1 MSQIDDFLNGT
12 LAPQP
17 PAGQRSQIDAF
28 LNPPPK
34 KRTLA
39 AVANDTVIEVANAA
53 AGGVAAAAN
62 FVRPGNAVSGWID
75 KNIVQA
81 GEASQ
86 SDVVKAEKQR
96 FRQGVANAD
105 GVMDELGAVGSY
117 VVNNPVLS
125 AAQAVGSF
133 VGPGAAVK
141 GGRTLASIAGL
152 NAARGGLAG
161 GAAAGAAMAG
171 GDAAGTAY
179 ELATKG
185 GATDEQAV
193 AAGRQASVV
202 PAVIGG
208 VGGVVGAE
216 RLVAGAKGFA
226 GNALSRAVKTGIV
239 EGAQEGIEEGV
250 TQYEGQR
257 AAMPYDATIDPT
269 KGVAA
274 AAGMGAALGAA
285 TGGGVS
291 LLTGGQQQQAPA
303 AATVNADDPSVGA
316 AAAPAQPAAP
326 AIDPNA
332 GPLSKAASLA
342 GDLGL
347 APTPAEP
354 TVEEQRATLEA
365 AISRLPEDQQ
375 REARLNLADLDNQSL
390 PAGVR
395 AMRDARLQELVGGAP
410 AAPVELTPQDMERG
424 RVLPNFDA
432 RSDDA
437 PPERLSLAPEQDQAP
452 VDGLDFPPPTA
463 PDGQVN
469 PDAARVAEL
478 ALAADLAPGEPMQL
492 NRAHALRR
500 AAAAE
505 GITMSVIPHPSGRGY
520 DVAPTARLDPA
531 ARAAMPQDEAAAM
544 LPFDQSPSGRM
555 LASQDGSVRAETRPE
570 AVALSNEATA
580 QRQQVESD
588 RQRRSGLGMSNITPV
603 TPLQVVNP
611 NNTLLAFDN
620 TPTGRMVAG
629 ADGVRQERRAEVV
642 NRANQSAPA
651 PAPTPQIVASGTGA
665 PFASRQVAQQAL
677 QQQQL
682 AGTHEV
688 VPAGGD
694 ETLGFVLQEIG
705 RDQGA
710 SLSGQ
715 LQGATDSVAQRAP
728 NWRTNAM
735 QANRIARELGIQTK
749 GKRLAQVVAE
759 IDARDGQSPSAQQQR
774 DDFMAAEAKRTAPG
788 SRARSAAGDANPFK
802 AFIAKHG
809 IALDQRREFAPGV
822 TEQRQAMVPGYGPIF
837 RKTGKP
843 LDKLAQAAVDEGFLT
858 SPDEVALYDLIGRA
872 LRGER
877 VVAQYTADAAE
888 TEMQKRIAR
897 QREMEEDA
905 ATAVAALSD
914 PSLFD
919 LNDDDI
925 VLTADSN
932 TSTEEAMRSLG
943 FTEQEIQ
950 DVIAQESAGT
960 PEGSARS
967 GGADETDARPA
978 QGSARQGNEEAQPER
993 IARQDLLGDAPSS
1006 SLQAAA
1012 NERARRQQQDGAQ
1025 RNAAPAPEEFTLG
1038 MVDANTGREV
1048 APGQGSIFGA
1058 ATPTVNSTDFAP
1070 DFVATSAYVESA
1082 RGTSGVRQ
1090 SGGQQQER
1098 TPRAGPRQ
1106 ETTLNQGPAVD
1117 GNAPAAIKSGVTP
1130 DASGPG
1136 AKRPAAPRS
1145 TTRIDD
1151 FGETLQGAR
1160 KMLYAEAYADGMTKA
1175 KELDIKAHPLSKTWP
1190 EPDYRKLLEG
1200 GAPLE
1205 AVSLVRALR
1214 EAVPTKPQSSWKL
1227 KGWSAQVETLRGFAE
1242 DVLSGQQEPS
1252 AVRIKLN
1259 RDSMPRGIADKVA
1272 LYEAMGHEQSLKGID
1287 VSVGRYSMYDR
1298 VEYNPPR
1305 TIWSVSREAKGS
1317 AFGNWPRELAK
1328 GDTREA
1334 AIAAFK
1340 KRAEEL
1346 LAEERA
1352 PAKGATFEI
1361 YGKRA
1366 GGARE
1371 FFIGKKIG
1379 RNVAE
1384 LKAGFADI
1392 KAARQYLADNQS
1404 ELENLLDKYKTI
1416 PPVRSGTN
1424 APRIGEDYR
1433 KGADVTPEQFQDAFG
1448 FRGVQ
1453 FGNYVEGGRRQQDL
1467 NQAYDALMDL
1477 AAVLN
1482 LPPRALSL
1490 GGRLGL
1496 AFGARGTGGTDAA
1509 AAHYERG
1516 NIVINLTK
1524 REGAGSLAHEWWHGL
1539 DNYFSRERG
1548 DGGGFMTEREQGGEG
1563 VREEMR
1569 AAFREVNG
1577 AINRTRM
1584 QERSRKLDDR
1594 RTKDYWTTKPEMSA
1608 RAFESYVIAK
1618 LQDQNAG
1625 NDYLANVVGASAF
1638 ALEGGYPYPTAG
1650 ELPVIRGAFDGFF
1663 ETVETR
1669 QGEGG
1674 AVVLYNTSD
1683 SAPPGRGLSV
1693 EQTQQAV
1700 QQALAG
1706 LANPP
1711 PIDVVGRSEEAW
1723 VGAPEGVMG
1732 AAVPEEGRIVLVAS
1746 AHGSADAVVETLFH
1760 EMFHLGVRKVLP
1772 TPDYVQSMLDLA
1784 KRDSRVQKYATEWK
1798 AKAPDAPHQLRVMRE
1813 RGYTGSELT
1822 ARYEALAIEEGL
1834 AVVAE
1839 ELRAQKQAGTRLG
1852 LRVRTLANWL
1862 ASVADRMGMAGLAER
1877 IRKMTYNEAERF
1889 VLKAIEHAGRAP
1901 LSQDRPDGTRFRAA
1915 AQTDTPAFQ
1924 NWFGDSKAV
1933 DDAGDPLRVFHGTG
1947 GDFSVFSRDRAGAAT
1962 GAANTGMGFFFTDNS
1977 EVAGNYARMSRD
1989 AQSIMPVYLSLQNPL
2004 RLDAKNM
2011 MEADKLLMSGLKPA
2025 NDGAIIRVG
2034 MRDGG
2039 TQTVYMVREPGQ
2051 IKSATGNQGTFDASN
2066 PDIRFRSRDETPAAA
2081 RMGEALKS
2089 VTVANLKQ
2097 QAGFKA
2103 TDYRGL
2109 GLQLLGRRQLV
2120 DVYGDMLPE
2129 MRRYSDLMARMD
2141 ADKNE
2146 AGSGADQLAQD
2157 WAALDEKPKYG
2168 IGPAKYPGMERA
2180 LAELMHDSTLAQID
2194 PSKDFVEG
2202 DNKTDWTKL
2211 QARYNALSP
2220 AAKDVYAR
2228 ARDTYRQHMRDVRS
2242 AIKERIERTEISS
2255 ERKAAML
2262 KRMDDEFFG
2271 HIKGVYFPLARF
2283 GQYVVVVKDAEG
2295 KVANVSRAET
2305 MAEADASRAQLQRA
2319 FPTSKGY
2326 TVGKVLKAKD
2336 FVAERDSVGRGFME
2350 QLYGVLDKQG
2360 MDTKQRAELE
2370 DALGQLYL
2378 SSLPDLSWAKHGIHR
2393 KGTAGFS
2400 QDARRAFAQ
2409 NVFHGAS
2416 YLAKLRYGDRLQDE
2430 LGEMQR
2436 RVDAGSTDSGF
2447 DSVKA
2452 QQVVDEM
2459 VKRHEAA
2466 MNPKTNGLSTML
2478 TSLGFIFHLGLSPAS
2493 AMVNLTQTALVAYPV
2508 MGAKWGFKKASAALL
2523 KASGEAARGKNDIT
2537 GSLSAEEKAA
2547 FDEAV
2552 RSGVI
2557 DVTMAHDLAGIAQ
2570 GEDQNVSYKL
2580 RPVMRAA
2587 SFLFHHAEKFN
2598 RQITFVAAYRLAR
2611 EAGAGD
2617 KAAYEQAVQATY
2629 DGHFDYSSNNRP
2641 RAMQGNVARVVLLFK
2656 QYGQNMVYTLVRNA
2670 QQSLKGASPQDR
2682 AQARKALGGLLVM
2695 HGLAAGA
2702 LGLPMVTTLLA
2713 AASMLG
2719 GDDDEPWDAQ
2729 VALQNMLADTFG
2741 QKPAEVMAHGL
2752 SRLTPWDISGRV
2764 GLDKLIFPDVQ
2775 EGLEGQR
2782 LAEAAGTAA
2791 MGPVFA
2797 IFANGL
2803 KGAQS
2808 MTQGRYQRGLEE
2820 MAPSVLRGPLKS
2832 MRYYTEGVR
2841 DKSGIVVQD
2850 EVGVAELLGQASGFS
2865 PSSVRNSFEGK
2876 SAIVQQDRALM
2887 ARRSALVEQFAMAA
2901 MAGDEEGKASARED
2915 IARFNE
2921 KNPNR
2926 RIQPMQLAQS
2936 VNMRQKRIREAQE
2949 GVYLPNKRR
2958 DALEAGRFAV
2968 PD

>member
-12 LAPQP
+12 SAPQA
-17 PAGQRSQIDAF
+17 PAGQPSQIDAF

-39 AVANDTVIEVANAA
+39 AIANDTVIEVANAA
-53 AGGVAAAAN
+53 AGGVSSAAN
-62 FVRPGNAVSGWID
+62 FIRPGNAVSGWID

-86 SDVVKAEKQR
+86 SDAVKAEKQR
-96 FRQGVANAD
+96 FQQDVANAD
-105 GVMDELGAVGSY
+105 GVMGELGAVGRY
-117 VVNNPVLS
+117 VVNNPLLS

-179 ELATKG
+179 ELSTKG
-185 GATDEQAV
+185 GATDEQAL
-193 AAGRQASVV
+193 AAGRQASVI

-216 RLVAGAKGFA
+216 RLVAGAKGFT
-226 GNALSRAVKTGIV
+226 GNAVSRAVKTAAV

-257 AAMPYDATIDPT
+257 AAMPYDKTIDPM

-291 LLTGGQQQQAPA
+291 LLTGGHQQQAPA
-303 AATVNADDPSVGA
+303 AAPVNADDPSVGA
-316 AAAPAQPAAP
+316 PAAPAQPAAP

-347 APTPAEP
+347 APQAPAP
-354 TVEEQRATLEA
+354 TAQEQSATLEA
-365 AISRLPEDQQ
+365 AISRLPEEQQ

-395 AMRDARLQELVGGAP
+395 AMRDARLQELVSSAP
-410 AAPVELTPQDMERG
+410 AAPVELGPQDMERG
-424 RVLPNFDA
+424 RVVQNFDA
-432 RSDDA
+432 RSGEA
-437 PPERLSLAPEQDQAP
+437 PATRLSLDAEQSQQPA
-452 VDGLDFPPPTA
+452 DGIDFTA
-463 PDGQVN
+463 PAAPSTAVN
-469 PDAARVAEL
+469 PDAARIAEL
-478 ALAADLAPGEPMQL
+478 ALAADLQPGEPMAL

-505 GITMSVIPHPSGRGY
+505 GITMSVIPHASGRGY

-531 ARAAMPQDEAAAM
+531 ARAATPQDEAAAQ
-544 LPFDQSPSGRM
+544 LPYDQSPSGRM
-555 LASQDGSVRAETRPE
+555 LAGQDGGVRAETRPE
-570 AVALSNEATA
+570 AVARSNATTAQQQQVEA
-580 QRQQVESD
+580 QRQ
-588 RQRRSGLGMSNITPV
+588 RRTELGMSNITPV
-603 TPLQVVNP
+603 VPLAEAGNP
-611 NNTLLAFDN
+611 ASPRVTFDN
-620 TPTGRMVAG
+620 APTGRMVAG
-629 ADGVRQERRAEVV
+629 ADGVRQEGRAEVV
-642 NRANQSAPA
+642 NRANQPA
-651 PAPTPQIVASGTGA
+651 PSPQTVASANGA
-665 PFASRQVAQQAL
+665 PFASRQVAQQEL
-677 QQQQL
+677 QRQQL
-682 AGTHEV
+682 ASTHEV
-688 VPAGGD
+688 APAGGD
-694 ETLGFVLQEIG
+694 ESLGFVLQEKG
-705 RDQGA
+705 LNQVA
-710 SLSGQ
+710 APTQQALN
-715 LQGATDSVAQRAP
+715 AMNSVAYSAP

-735 QANRIARELGIQTK
+735 QANQVARGLGIETK

-759 IDARDGQSPSAQQQR
+759 IDAQDAQQMATAQQQR
-774 DDFMAAEAKRTAPG
+774 EDFRAAEAKRTAPG
-788 SRARSAAGDANPFK
+788 NRARAAAGDANPFK

-809 IALDQRREFAPGV
+809 IALDLRREFAHGT

-858 SPDEVALYDLIGRA
+858 SPDEAALYDLVGRA

-877 VVAQYTADAAE
+877 IVAQYTADAAE
-888 TEMQKRIAR
+888 TEMQSRIAR

-905 ATAVAALSD
+905 ASAVADLSD
-914 PSLFD
+914 PALFD

-932 TSTEEAMRSLG
+932 TSTEDFLRALG
-943 FTEQEIQ
+943 ATDEEIRDAIANEQ
-950 DVIAQESAGT
+950 AGAT
-960 PEGSARS
+960 AGDQGRTRPQ
-967 GGADETDARPA
+967 ETDAGAA
-978 QGSARQGNEEAQPER
+978 QSRAGQGTQEAQPGR
-993 IARQDLLGDAPSS
+993 VTTGDLLGDSPNQSQ
-1006 SLQAAA
+1006 QAAA
-1012 NERARRQQQDGAQ
+1012 DARARRKQQETAQ
-1025 RNAAPAPEEFTLG
+1025 RNGSPAPEEFALS
-1038 MVDANTGREV
+1038 MMDANTGREV
-1048 APGQGSIFGA
+1048 APGQASIFGA
-1058 ATPTVNSTDFAP
+1058 QQQ
-1070 DFVATSAYVESA
+1070 VATTTPSTTQNAPELVAAGAVKSSAG
-1082 RGTSGVRQ
+1082 GTSSPLRGDGRQ
-1090 SGGQQQER
+1090 QNPA
-1098 TPRAGPRQ
+1098 PRSGPRQ
-1106 ETTLNQGPAVD
+1106 ESNSNQAAEAVD
-1117 GNAPAAIKSGVTP
+1117 TAPEAINSVADSP
-1130 DASGPG
+1130 SSGP
-1136 AKRPAAPRS
+1136 RPARAAAPRS
-1145 TTRIDD
+1145 TTRIED
-1151 FGETLQGAR
+1151 FGETLHGAR
-1160 KMLYAEAYADGMTKA
+1160 KMLYAEAYADGMAKA
-1175 KELDIKAHPLSKTWP
+1175 KELDTKAHPLSKTWP
-1190 EPDYRKLLEG
+1190 EPDYQKLLEG

-1259 RDSMPRGIADKVA
+1259 RDGMPRGVADKVA
-1272 LYEAMGHEQSLKGID
+1272 LYEAMGHERSLKGIN

-1305 TIWSVSREAKGS
+1305 TIWSVSREAKG

-1328 GDTREA
+1328 GDTREE

-1340 KRAEEL
+1340 KRAAEL

-1352 PAKGATFEI
+1352 PTKGATFEI

-1384 LKAGFADI
+1384 LKTGFADI
-1392 KAARQYLADNQS
+1392 KAARQYLADNQT
-1404 ELENLLDKYKTI
+1404 ELEGLLDKYKAV
-1416 PPVRSGTN
+1416 PPVRNDQN
-1424 APRIGEDYR
+1424 APRIGDDYR
-1433 KGADVTPEQFQDAFG
+1433 KGADVTPAQFQDAFG

-1467 NQAYDALMDL
+1467 NRAYDALMDL
-1477 AAVLN
+1477 AGVLN
-1482 LPPRALSL
+1482 LPPKALSL

-1516 NIVINLTK
+1516 NVVINLTK
-1524 REGAGSLAHEWWHGL
+1524 REGAGSLAHEWWHSL

-1548 DGGGFMTEREQGGEG
+1548 AGDTYMTLDSQSGSG
-1563 VREEMR
+1563 VRDEMR
-1569 AAFREVNG
+1569 AAFREVNA

-1594 RTKDYWTTKPEMSA
+1594 KTKDYWTTKPEMSA

-1625 NDYLANVVGASAF
+1625 NDYLANVLPAGAF

-1650 ELPVIRGAFDGFF
+1650 ELPVIRGAFEAFF
-1663 ETVETR
+1663 QTVETR

-1711 PIDVVGRSEEAW
+1711 PVHVVGRSEEAW

-1732 AAVPEEGRIVLVAS
+1732 AAVPEDGRIVLVAS

-1852 LRVRTLANWL
+1852 LRVRTLASWL
-1862 ASVADRMGMAGLAER
+1862 ASVADRMGMVGLAER

-1889 VLKAIEHAGRAP
+1889 VLKAIDHAGAVAP
-1901 LSQDRPDGTRFRAA
+1901 VDAGADITRFRT
-1915 AQTDTPAFQ
+1915 QDEK
-1924 NWFGDSKAV
+1924 SL
-1933 DDAGDPLRVFHGTG
+1933 AG
-1947 GDFSVFSRDRAGAAT
+1947 
-1962 GAANTGMGFFFTDNS
+1962 
-1977 EVAGNYARMSRD
+1977 
-1989 AQSIMPVYLSLQNPL
+1989 
-2004 RLDAKNM
+2004 
-2011 MEADKLLMSGLKPA
+2011 
-2025 NDGAIIRVG
+2025 RVG
-2034 MRDGG
+2034 
-2039 TQTVYMVREPGQ
+2039 
-2051 IKSATGNQGTFDASN
+2051 
-2066 PDIRFRSRDETPAAA
+2066 
-2081 RMGEALKS
+2081 EAIKS
-2089 VTVANLKQ
+2089 VTVTDLKA

-2103 TDYRGL
+2103 TDYRGI
-2109 GLQLLGRRQLV
+2109 GLQFLGRRQLV
-2120 DVYGDMLPE
+2120 DVYGGMLPE

-2157 WAALDEKPKYG
+2157 WAKLPD
-2168 IGPAKYPGMERA
+2168 ERA
-2180 LAELMHDSTLAQID
+2180 LAELMHDATLAQID
-2194 PSKDFVEG
+2194 PSKEFVEG
-2202 DNKTDWTKL
+2202 DNKTDWTRL
-2211 QARYNALSP
+2211 QARYNALTP
-2220 AAKDVYAR
+2220 GAKDVFAR

-2255 ERKAAML
+2255 ERKASML

-2283 GQYVVVVKDAEG
+2283 GQYLVVVKDAEG

-2305 MAEADASRAQLQRA
+2305 MAEADATRRQLVTA
-2319 FPTSKGY
+2319 FPAGKGF

-2436 RVDAGSTDSGF
+2436 RVDAGASDPNF

-2459 VKRHEAA
+2459 VKRHDAA
-2466 MNPKTNGLSTML
+2466 MNPKTNAVSTAL
-2478 TSLGFIFHLGLSPAS
+2478 TSLGFMFHLGLSPAS

-2508 MGAKWGFKKASAALL
+2508 MAAKWGFGKASTALL

-2537 GSLSAEEKAA
+2537 GSLSPEEKAA

-2570 GEDQNVSYKL
+2570 GEDQNVSWKL
-2580 RPVMRAA
+2580 RPAMRAA
-2587 SFLFHHAEKFN
+2587 SWLFHHAEKFN

-2641 RAMQGNVARVVLLFK
+2641 RVMQGNVARVVLLFK

-2670 QQSLKGASPQDR
+2670 QQSLKGASPEER

-2719 GDDDEPWDAQ
+2719 GDADEPWDAQ

-2741 QKPAEVMAHGL
+2741 QKPAEVLAHGL

-2782 LAEAAGTAA
+2782 LAESAMTAA
-2791 MGPVFA
+2791 LGPVA
-2797 IFANGL
+2797 GIGINVL
-2803 KGAQS
+2803 KGMQE
-2808 MTQGRYQRGLEE
+2808 MGEGRYLRGLET
-2820 MAPSVLRGPLKS
+2820 MAPSVARGPLKAL
-2832 MRYYTEGVR
+2832 RYGDEGVR
-2841 DKSGIVVQD
+2841 DKTGIVVQD
-2850 EVGVAELLGQASGFS
+2850 EVGAAELLGQAAGFS

-2876 SAIVQQDRALM
+2876 GAIVQHDRALQ

-2901 MAGDEEGKASARED
+2901 MAGDEEGKAAARED
-2915 IARFNE
+2915 IAKFNE

-2926 RIQPMQLAQS
+2926 RIQAMQLAQS
-2936 VNMRQKRIREAQE
+2936 VHQREKRIREAKE
-2949 GVYLPNKRR
+2949 GVYLPSKRR
-2958 DALEAGRFAV
+2958 DAMEAGRFAV

>member
-12 LAPQP
+12 SAPQA
-17 PAGQRSQIDAF
+17 PAGQPSQIDAF

-34 KRTLA
+34 RRTLA
-39 AVANDTVIEVANAA
+39 AIANDTVTELVNAG
-53 AGGVAAAAN
+53 AGGISAAAN
-62 FVRPGNAVSGWID
+62 FIKPGNAFSGFID
-75 KNIVQA
+75 KNLIEA
-81 GEASQ
+81 GEANQ
-86 SDVVKAEKQR
+86 SDAVKAEKQR
-96 FRQGVANAD
+96 FQQDVANAD
-105 GVMDELGAVGSY
+105 GVMGELGAVGRY
-117 VVNNPVLS
+117 VVNNPLLS

-133 VGPGAAVK
+133 AGPSVVVK

-193 AAGRQASVV
+193 AAGRQASVI

-216 RLVAGAKGFA
+216 RLVAGAKGFT
-226 GNALSRAVKTGIV
+226 GNAVSRAVKTAAV

-257 AAMPYDATIDPT
+257 AAMPYDKTIDPM

-291 LLTGGQQQQAPA
+291 LLTGGHQQQAPA
-303 AATVNADDPSVGA
+303 PAPVNADDPSVGA
-316 AAAPAQPAAP
+316 SAAPAQPAAP

-332 GPLSKAASLA
+332 GPLSKAASMA

-347 APTPAEP
+347 APQPAAP
-354 TVEEQRATLEA
+354 TAQEQRATLEA
-365 AISRLPEDQQ
+365 AISRLPEAQQ

-395 AMRDARLQELVGGAP
+395 AMRDARLQELVSGAP
-410 AAPVELTPQDMERG
+410 AAPVELGPQDMESG
-424 RVLPNFDA
+424 RVVQNFDA
-432 RSDDA
+432 RNGLPPVSAYA
-437 PPERLSLAPEQDQAP
+437 PMIKEAISPEYRSEYERLLKTAQDQALP
-452 VDGLDFPPPTA
+452 PAERDAAAEVLHATFSPDQLQRARTSRPAPDTRLELQDANPARYDNAIDFTA
-463 PDGQVN
+463 PAAPAATVN
-469 PDAARVAEL
+469 PDQARIAEL
-478 ALAADLAPGEPMQL
+478 ALAADLQPGEPMAL

-500 AAAAE
+500 AAAEA
-505 GITMSVIPHPSGRGY
+505 GIPVSVVPHPSGRGY

-531 ARAAMPQDEAAAM
+531 AQNATPQQEAAAL

-555 LASQDGSVRAETRPE
+555 LAGQDGGVRAETRPE
-570 AVALSNEATA
+570 AVARGNAATA
-580 QRQQVESD
+580 QRQQLEAE
-588 RQRRSGLGMSNITPV
+588 RQRRTELGMSNITPV
-603 TPLQVVNP
+603 VPLADVGNP
-611 NNTLLAFDN
+611 ASPRVTFDN
-620 TPTGRMVAG
+620 APTGRMVAG
-629 ADGVRQERRAEVV
+629 SEGVRQEGRAEVV
-642 NRANQSAPA
+642 NRANQ
-651 PAPTPQIVASGTGA
+651 PAPTPQTVATDSGA
-665 PFASRQVAQQAL
+665 PFASRQAAQQEL
-677 QQQQL
+677 QRQQL
-682 AGTHEV
+682 ASTHEV
-688 VPAGGD
+688 APAGGD
-694 ETLGFVLQEIG
+694 ESLGFVLQEKG
-705 RDQGA
+705 LNQVA
-710 SLSGQ
+710 APTQ
-715 LQGATDSVAQRAP
+715 QAQNAMNSVAERAP

-735 QANRIARELGIQTK
+735 QANQVARGLGIETK

-759 IDARDGQSPSAQQQR
+759 IDAQDAQQVATAQQQR
-774 DDFMAAEAKRTAPG
+774 EDFRAAEAKRTAPG
-788 SRARSAAGDANPFK
+788 NRARAAAGDANPFK

-809 IALDQRREFAPGV
+809 IALDQRREFAPGT

-858 SPDEVALYDLIGRA
+858 SPDEAALHDLVGRA

-877 VVAQYTADAAE
+877 IVAQYTADAAE
-888 TEMQKRIAR
+888 TEMQSRIAR

-905 ATAVAALSD
+905 ASAVADLSD
-914 PSLFD
+914 PALFD

-932 TSTEEAMRSLG
+932 TSTEDFLRALG
-943 FTEQEIQ
+943 ATDEEIQ
-950 DVIAQESAGT
+950 DAIANEQAGT
-960 PEGSARS
+960 TAGDQGRS
-967 GGADETDARPA
+967 RPQETDAGAA
-978 QGSARQGNEEAQPER
+978 QSRAGQGTQEAQPGR
-993 IARQDLLGDAPSS
+993 VTTGDLLGDSPNQSQ
-1006 SLQAAA
+1006 QAAA
-1012 NERARRQQQDGAQ
+1012 DARARRQQQETAQ
-1025 RNAAPAPEEFTLG
+1025 RNGAPAPEEFALS
-1038 MVDANTGREV
+1038 MMDANTGREV

-1058 ATPTVNSTDFAP
+1058 QQQ
-1070 DFVATSAYVESA
+1070 VATTTPSTTQNAPELVAASADKSSA
-1082 RGTSGVRQ
+1082 DRTSGTAQ
-1090 SGGQQQER
+1090 AGGQQQVSP
-1098 TPRAGPRQ
+1098 PRPGPRQ
-1106 ETTLNQGPAVD
+1106 ESNSNQAAEAVD
-1117 GNAPAAIKSGVTP
+1117 TASAAINSVA
-1130 DASGPG
+1130 DSASSGPRD
-1136 AKRPAAPRS
+1136 ARAAAPRS
-1145 TTRIDD
+1145 TTKIED
-1151 FGETLQGAR
+1151 FGETLHGAR
-1160 KMLYAEAYADGMTKA
+1160 KMLYAEAYADGMAKA
-1175 KELDIKAHPLSKTWP
+1175 KELDTKAHPLSKTWP
-1190 EPDYRKLLEG
+1190 EPDYQKLLEG

-1227 KGWSAQVETLRGFAE
+1227 KGWAAQVETLRGFSE

-1259 RDSMPRGIADKVA
+1259 RDGMPRGIADKVA
-1272 LYEAMGHEQSLKGID
+1272 LYEAMGHERSLKGID

-1305 TIWSVSREAKGS
+1305 TIWSVSREAKG

-1328 GDTREA
+1328 GDTREE

-1340 KRAEEL
+1340 KRAAEL

-1352 PAKGATFEI
+1352 PTKGATFEI

-1371 FFIGKKIG
+1371 FFIGKKVG

-1384 LKAGFADI
+1384 LKTGFADI
-1392 KAARQYLADNQS
+1392 KAARQYLADNQT
-1404 ELENLLDKYKTI
+1404 ELEGLLDKYKAV
-1416 PPVRSGTN
+1416 PPVRNDQN
-1424 APRIGEDYR
+1424 APRIGDDYR
-1433 KGADVTPEQFQDAFG
+1433 KGADVTPAQFQEAFG

-1467 NQAYDALMDL
+1467 NRAYDALMDL
-1477 AAVLN
+1477 AGVLN
-1482 LPPRALSL
+1482 LPPKALSL

-1496 AFGARGTGGTDAA
+1496 AFGARGSGGTDAA

-1516 NIVINLTK
+1516 NVVINLTK
-1524 REGAGSLAHEWWHGL
+1524 REGAGSLAHEWWHSL

-1548 DGGGFMTEREQGGEG
+1548 AGDTYMTLDSQSGTG
-1563 VREEMR
+1563 VRDEMR
-1569 AAFREVNG
+1569 AAFREVNA

-1594 RTKDYWTTKPEMSA
+1594 KTKDYWTTKPEMSA

-1625 NDYLANVVGASAF
+1625 NDYLANVLPAGAF

-1650 ELPVIRGAFDGFF
+1650 ELPVIRGAFDAFF
-1663 ETVETR
+1663 QTVETR

-1674 AVVLYNTSD
+1674 VVVFYNTSD

-1711 PIDVVGRSEEAW
+1711 PVHVVGRSEEAW

-1732 AAVPEEGRIVLVAS
+1732 AAVPEDGRIVLVAS

-1852 LRVRTLANWL
+1852 LRVRTLASWL
-1862 ASVADRMGMAGLAER
+1862 ASVADRMGMVGLAER

-1889 VLKAIEHAGRAP
+1889 VLKAIDHAGAVAP
-1901 LSQDRPDGTRFRAA
+1901 VDAGADITRFRT
-1915 AQTDTPAFQ
+1915 QDEK
-1924 NWFGDSKAV
+1924 SL
-1933 DDAGDPLRVFHGTG
+1933 AG
-1947 GDFSVFSRDRAGAAT
+1947 
-1962 GAANTGMGFFFTDNS
+1962 
-1977 EVAGNYARMSRD
+1977 
-1989 AQSIMPVYLSLQNPL
+1989 
-2004 RLDAKNM
+2004 
-2011 MEADKLLMSGLKPA
+2011 
-2025 NDGAIIRVG
+2025 RVG
-2034 MRDGG
+2034 
-2039 TQTVYMVREPGQ
+2039 
-2051 IKSATGNQGTFDASN
+2051 
-2066 PDIRFRSRDETPAAA
+2066 
-2081 RMGEALKS
+2081 EAIKS
-2089 VTVANLKQ
+2089 VTVTDLKA

-2103 TDYRGL
+2103 TDYRGI
-2109 GLQLLGRRQLV
+2109 GLQFLGRRQLV
-2120 DVYGDMLPE
+2120 DVYGGMLPE

-2157 WAALDEKPKYG
+2157 WAKLPD
-2168 IGPAKYPGMERA
+2168 ERA
-2180 LAELMHDSTLAQID
+2180 LAELMHDATLAQID
-2194 PSKDFVEG
+2194 PSKEFVEG
-2202 DNKTDWTKL
+2202 DNKTDWTRL
-2211 QARYNALSP
+2211 QARYNALTP
-2220 AAKDVYAR
+2220 GAKDVFAR

-2255 ERKAAML
+2255 ERKASML

-2283 GQYVVVVKDAEG
+2283 GQYLVVVKDAEG

-2305 MAEADASRAQLQRA
+2305 MAEADATRRQLVTA
-2319 FPTSKGY
+2319 FPAGKGF

-2393 KGTAGFS
+2393 KGTPGFS

-2430 LGEMQR
+2430 LSAMQR
-2436 RVDAGSTDSGF
+2436 RVDEQAGQEGF
-2447 DSVKA
+2447 DQPKA
-2452 QQVVDEM
+2452 QDVVSEM
-2459 VKRHEAA
+2459 MKRHEAA
-2466 MNPKTNGLSTML
+2466 MNPKTNAVSTAL
-2478 TSLGFIFHLGLSPAS
+2478 TSLGFMFHLGLSPAS

-2587 SFLFHHAEKFN
+2587 SWMFHHAEKFN
-2598 RQITFVAAYRLAR
+2598 RQVTFVAAYRLAR
-2611 EAGAGD
+2611 EAGAND

-2641 RAMQGNVARVVLLFK
+2641 RVMQGNVARVVLLFK
-2656 QYGQNMVYTLVRNA
+2656 QYGQNMVYTLLRNA
-2670 QQSLKGASPQDR
+2670 HQSLKGATPEQRS
-2682 AQARKALGGLLVM
+2682 QARKALGGLLTM

-2741 QKPAEVMAHGL
+2741 QKPAEVLAHGL
-2752 SRLTPWDISGRV
+2752 SRLTPFDISGRV
-2764 GLDKLIFPDVQ
+2764 GLDKLIFPDIQ

-2782 LAEAAGTAA
+2782 LGESAMTAA
-2791 MGPVFA
+2791 LGPVA
-2797 IFANGL
+2797 GIGINVL
-2803 KGAQS
+2803 KGVQE
-2808 MTQGRYQRGLEE
+2808 MGEGRYLRGLET
-2820 MAPSVLRGPLKS
+2820 MAPSVARGPLKAW
-2832 MRYYTEGVR
+2832 RYGDEGVR
-2841 DKSGIVVQD
+2841 DKTGIVVQD
-2850 EVGVAELLGQASGFS
+2850 EVDAASLLGQAAGFS

-2876 SAIVQQDRALM
+2876 SAIVQHDRALQ
-2887 ARRSALVEQFAMAA
+2887 ARRTALVEQFAMAA
-2901 MAGDEEGKASARED
+2901 MARDEEGKAAARED
-2915 IARFNE
+2915 IAKFNE

-2926 RIQPMQLAQS
+2926 RIQAMQLAQS
-2936 VNMRQKRIREAQE
+2936 VHQREKRIREAKE
-2949 GVYLPNKRR
+2949 GVYLPSKRR
-2958 DALEAGRFAV
+2958 DAMEAGRFAV

>member
-1 MSQIDDFLNGT
+1 MAKDTISYEDAFGPS
-12 LAPQP
+12 LAPTAPQTSSLSYEEAFGL
-17 PAGQRSQIDAF
+17 PAAA
-28 LNPPPK
+28 PK
-34 KRTLA
+34 RRTLA
-39 AVANDTVIEVANAA
+39 AIANDTVIEVANAA
-53 AGGVAAAAN
+53 AGGVSSAAN
-62 FVRPGNAVSGWID
+62 FIRPGNSVSGWID

-86 SDVVKAEKQR
+86 SDAVKAEKKR
-96 FRQGVANAD
+96 FQQDVANAD
-105 GVMDELGAVGSY
+105 GVMGELGAVGRY
-117 VVNNPVLS
+117 VVDNPGLA

-133 VGPGAAVK
+133 VGPSVAVK

-179 ELATKG
+179 ELSTKG

-193 AAGRQASVV
+193 AAGRQASVI

-216 RLVAGAKGFA
+216 RLVAGAKGFS
-226 GNALSRAVKTGIV
+226 GNAVSRAVKTAAV

-257 AAMPYDATIDPT
+257 AAMPYDKTIDPM

-291 LLTGGQQQQAPA
+291 LLTGGHQQQAPA
-303 AATVNADDPSVGA
+303 TAPVNADDPSVGA
-316 AAAPAQPAAP
+316 PAAPAQPAAP

-347 APTPAEP
+347 APQPAAP
-354 TVEEQRATLEA
+354 TAQEQRATLEA
-365 AISRLPEDQQ
+365 AISRLPEAQQ

-395 AMRDARLQELVGGAP
+395 AMRDARLQELVSSAP
-410 AAPVELTPQDMERG
+410 AAPVELGPQDMERG
-424 RVLPNFDA
+424 RVVQSFDA
-432 RSDDA
+432 RSGEA
-437 PPERLSLAPEQDQAP
+437 PATRLSLDAEQSQQPA
-452 VDGLDFPPPTA
+452 DGIDFTA
-463 PDGQVN
+463 PAAPSTTVN
-469 PDAARVAEL
+469 PDAARIAEL
-478 ALAADLAPGEPMQL
+478 ALAADLQPGEPMAL

-500 AAAAE
+500 AAAEA
-505 GITMSVIPHPSGRGY
+505 GIPVSVVPHPSGRGY

-531 ARAAMPQDEAAAM
+531 AQNATPQQEAAAL

-555 LASQDGSVRAETRPE
+555 LAGQDGGVRAETRPE
-570 AVALSNEATA
+570 AVARGNAATA
-580 QRQQVESD
+580 ERQQVDAE
-588 RQRRSGLGMSNITPV
+588 RQRRTELGMSNITPV
-603 TPLQVVNP
+603 VPLADVGNP
-611 NNTLLAFDN
+611 ALPRVAFDN
-620 TPTGRMVAG
+620 APSGRTVAG
-629 ADGVRQERRAEVV
+629 ADGVRQEVRAEMA
-642 NRANQSAPA
+642 NRSNQPA
-651 PAPTPQIVASGTGA
+651 PAPQTVATDSGA
-665 PFASRQVAQQAL
+665 PFASRQAAQQEL
-677 QQQQL
+677 QRQQL
-682 AGTHEV
+682 ASTHEV
-688 VPAGGD
+688 APAGGD
-694 ETLGFVLQEIG
+694 ESLGFVLQEKG
-705 RDQGA
+705 LNQVA
-710 SLSGQ
+710 APTQ
-715 LQGATDSVAQRAP
+715 KAQNAMNSVAERAP

-735 QANRIARELGIQTK
+735 QANQVARGLGIETK

-759 IDARDGQSPSAQQQR
+759 IDAQDAQQVATAQQQR
-774 DDFMAAEAKRTAPG
+774 EDFRAAEAKRTAPG
-788 SRARSAAGDANPFK
+788 NRARAAAGDANPFK

-809 IALDQRREFAPGV
+809 IALDQRREFAPGT

-858 SPDEVALYDLIGRA
+858 SPDEAALYDLVGRA

-877 VVAQYTADAAE
+877 IVAQYTADAAE
-888 TEMQKRIAR
+888 TEMQSRIAR

-905 ATAVAALSD
+905 ASAVADLSD
-914 PSLFD
+914 PALFD

-932 TSTEEAMRSLG
+932 TSTEDFLRALG
-943 FTEQEIQ
+943 ATDEEIQ
-950 DVIAQESAGT
+950 DAIANEQAGASAGDQ
-960 PEGSARS
+960 GRS
-967 GGADETDARPA
+967 RPQETDSGAA
-978 QGSARQGNEEAQPER
+978 QSRAGQGTQEAQPGR
-993 IARQDLLGDAPSS
+993 VTTGDLLGDSPNQSQ
-1006 SLQAAA
+1006 QAAA
-1012 NERARRQQQDGAQ
+1012 DARARRQQQETAQ
-1025 RNAAPAPEEFTLG
+1025 RNGAPAPEEFALS
-1038 MVDANTGREV
+1038 MMDANTGREV

-1058 ATPTVNSTDFAP
+1058 QQQVAATTPSTTKNAP
-1070 DFVATSAYVESA
+1070 KLVAASADESSA
-1082 RGTSGVRQ
+1082 SSTSGTAQ
-1090 SGGQQQER
+1090 GGGLQQVSP
-1098 TPRAGPRQ
+1098 PRPGPRQ
-1106 ETTLNQGPAVD
+1106 ESNSNQAAEAVD
-1117 GNAPAAIKSGVTP
+1117 TAPEAINSAADSP
-1130 DASGPG
+1130 SSGP
-1136 AKRPAAPRS
+1136 RPARAAAPRS
-1145 TTRIDD
+1145 TTRIED
-1151 FGETLQGAR
+1151 FGETLHGAR
-1160 KMLYAEAYADGMTKA
+1160 KMLYAEAYADGMAKA
-1175 KELDIKAHPLSKTWP
+1175 KELDTKAHPLSKTWP
-1190 EPDYRKLLEG
+1190 EPDYQKLLEG

-1227 KGWSAQVETLRGFAE
+1227 KGWAAQVETLRGFSE

-1259 RDSMPRGIADKVA
+1259 RDGMPRGVADKVA
-1272 LYEAMGHEQSLKGID
+1272 LYEAMGHERSLKGID

-1305 TIWSVSREAKGS
+1305 TIWSVSREAKG

-1328 GDTREA
+1328 GDTREE

-1340 KRAEEL
+1340 KRAAEL

-1352 PAKGATFEI
+1352 PTKGATFEI

-1384 LKAGFADI
+1384 LKTGFADI
-1392 KAARQYLADNQS
+1392 KAARQYLADNQT
-1404 ELENLLDKYKTI
+1404 ELEGLLDKYKAV
-1416 PPVRSGTN
+1416 PPVRNDQN

-1433 KGADVTPEQFQDAFG
+1433 DGADVTPAQFQEAFG

-1467 NQAYDALMDL
+1467 NRAYDAMMDL
-1477 AAVLN
+1477 AGVLN
-1482 LPPRALSL
+1482 LPPKALSL

-1496 AFGARGTGGTDAA
+1496 AFGARGSGGTDAA

-1516 NIVINLTK
+1516 NVVINLTK
-1524 REGAGSLAHEWWHGL
+1524 REGAGSLAHEWWHSL

-1548 DGGGFMTEREQGGEG
+1548 AGDTYMTLDSQSGSG

-1569 AAFREVNG
+1569 AAFREVNA

-1594 RTKDYWTTKPEMSA
+1594 KTKDYWTTKPEMSA

-1625 NDYLANVVGASAF
+1625 NDYLANVLPASAF

-1650 ELPVIRGAFDGFF
+1650 ELPVIRGAFDALFQ
-1663 ETVETR
+1663 TVETR
-1669 QGEGG
+1669 HGEGG

-1683 SAPPGRGLSV
+1683 SAPPGRGLSL
-1693 EQTQQAV
+1693 EQAQQAV

-1706 LANPP
+1706 MTNPP
-1711 PIDVVGRSEEAW
+1711 PVNVVSRSEELG
-1723 VGAPEGVMG
+1723 VGTPDGVMG
-1732 AAVPEEGRIVLVAS
+1732 AAIPGEGRIVLVAS
-1746 AHGSADAVVETLFH
+1746 AHGSADAVIETVFH
-1760 EMFHLGVRKVLP
+1760 ESFHLGLRNVLP
-1772 TPDYVQSMLDLA
+1772 AADYVQTMLDLA
-1784 KRDSRVQKYATEWK
+1784 KRDGRVQEYANRWK
-1798 AKAPDAPHQLRVMRE
+1798 KEASDAPQQLQALRDL
-1813 RGYTGSELT
+1813 GHTGSELT

-1862 ASVADRMGMAGLAER
+1862 ASVADRMGMGGLAER
-1877 IRKMTYNEAERF
+1877 IRKMTYNQAERF
-1889 VLKAIEHAGRAP
+1889 VLKAIDHAGATAP
-1901 LSQDRPDGTRFRAA
+1901 VDAGADITRFRT
-1915 AQTDTPAFQ
+1915 QDEK
-1924 NWFGDSKAV
+1924 SL
-1933 DDAGDPLRVFHGTG
+1933 AG
-1947 GDFSVFSRDRAGAAT
+1947 
-1962 GAANTGMGFFFTDNS
+1962 
-1977 EVAGNYARMSRD
+1977 
-1989 AQSIMPVYLSLQNPL
+1989 
-2004 RLDAKNM
+2004 
-2011 MEADKLLMSGLKPA
+2011 
-2025 NDGAIIRVG
+2025 RVG
-2034 MRDGG
+2034 
-2039 TQTVYMVREPGQ
+2039 
-2051 IKSATGNQGTFDASN
+2051 DA
-2066 PDIRFRSRDETPAAA
+2066 I
-2081 RMGEALKS
+2081 KS
-2089 VTVANLKQ
+2089 VTVSDLKA

-2103 TDYRGL
+2103 TDYRGI
-2109 GLQLLGRRQLV
+2109 GLQFLGRRQLV
-2120 DVYGDMLPE
+2120 DVYGGMLPE

-2157 WAALDEKPKYG
+2157 WAKLPD
-2168 IGPAKYPGMERA
+2168 ERA
-2180 LAELMHDSTLAQID
+2180 LAELMHDATLAQID
-2194 PSKDFVEG
+2194 PSKEFVEG
-2202 DNKTDWTKL
+2202 DNKTDWTRL
-2211 QARYNALSP
+2211 QARYNALTP
-2220 AAKDVYAR
+2220 GAKDVFAR

-2255 ERKAAML
+2255 ERKASML

-2283 GQYVVVVKDAEG
+2283 GQYLVVVKDAEG

-2305 MAEADASRAQLQRA
+2305 MAEADATRRQLVTA
-2319 FPTSKGY
+2319 FPAGKGF

-2436 RVDAGSTDSGF
+2436 RVDAGATDSGF

-2459 VKRHEAA
+2459 VKRHDAA
-2466 MNPKTNGLSTML
+2466 MNPKTNAVSTAL
-2478 TSLGFIFHLGLSPAS
+2478 TSLGFMFHLGLSPAS

-2508 MGAKWGFKKASAALL
+2508 MAAKWGFGKASTALL

-2537 GSLSAEEKAA
+2537 GSLSPEEKAA

-2570 GEDQNVSYKL
+2570 GEDQNVSWKL
-2580 RPVMRAA
+2580 RPAMRAA
-2587 SFLFHHAEKFN
+2587 S
-2598 RQITFVAAYRLAR
+2598 
-2611 EAGAGD
+2611 
-2617 KAAYEQAVQATY
+2617 
-2629 DGHFDYSSNNRP
+2629 
-2641 RAMQGNVARVVLLFK
+2641 
-2656 QYGQNMVYTLVRNA
+2656 
-2670 QQSLKGASPQDR
+2670 
-2682 AQARKALGGLLVM
+2682 
-2695 HGLAAGA
+2695 
-2702 LGLPMVTTLLA
+2702 
-2713 AASMLG
+2713 
-2719 GDDDEPWDAQ
+2719 
-2729 VALQNMLADTFG
+2729 
-2741 QKPAEVMAHGL
+2741 
-2752 SRLTPWDISGRV
+2752 
-2764 GLDKLIFPDVQ
+2764 
-2775 EGLEGQR
+2775 
-2782 LAEAAGTAA
+2782 
-2791 MGPVFA
+2791 
-2797 IFANGL
+2797 
-2803 KGAQS
+2803 
-2808 MTQGRYQRGLEE
+2808 
-2820 MAPSVLRGPLKS
+2820 
-2832 MRYYTEGVR
+2832 
-2841 DKSGIVVQD
+2841 
-2850 EVGVAELLGQASGFS
+2850 
-2865 PSSVRNSFEGK
+2865 
-2876 SAIVQQDRALM
+2876 
-2887 ARRSALVEQFAMAA
+2887 
-2901 MAGDEEGKASARED
+2901 
-2915 IARFNE
+2915 
-2921 KNPNR
+2921 
-2926 RIQPMQLAQS
+2926 
-2936 VNMRQKRIREAQE
+2936 
-2949 GVYLPNKRR
+2949 
-2958 DALEAGRFAV
+2958 
-2968 PD
+2968 

>member
-1 MSQIDDFLNGT
+1 MAKDTISYEDAFGPS
-12 LAPQP
+12 LAPTAPQTSSLSYEEAFGL
-17 PAGQRSQIDAF
+17 PAAA
-28 LNPPPK
+28 PK
-34 KRTLA
+34 RRTLA
-39 AVANDTVIEVANAA
+39 AIANDTVIEVANAA
-53 AGGVAAAAN
+53 AGGVSSAAN
-62 FVRPGNAVSGWID
+62 FIRPGNSVSGWID

-86 SDVVKAEKQR
+86 SDAVKAEKKR
-96 FRQGVANAD
+96 FQQDVANAD
-105 GVMDELGAVGSY
+105 GVMGELGAVGRY
-117 VVNNPVLS
+117 VVDNPGLA

-133 VGPGAAVK
+133 VGPSVAVK

-179 ELATKG
+179 ELSTKG

-193 AAGRQASVV
+193 AAGRQASVI

-216 RLVAGAKGFA
+216 RLVAGAKGFS
-226 GNALSRAVKTGIV
+226 GNAVSRAVKTAAV

-257 AAMPYDATIDPT
+257 AAMPYDKTIDPM

-291 LLTGGQQQQAPA
+291 LLTGGHQQQAPA
-303 AATVNADDPSVGA
+303 TAPVNADDPSVGA
-316 AAAPAQPAAP
+316 PAAPAQPAAP

-347 APTPAEP
+347 APQPAAP
-354 TVEEQRATLEA
+354 TAQEQRATLEA
-365 AISRLPEDQQ
+365 AISRLPEAQQ

-395 AMRDARLQELVGGAP
+395 AMRDARLQELVSSAP
-410 AAPVELTPQDMERG
+410 AAPVELGPQDMERG
-424 RVLPNFDA
+424 RVVQSFDA
-432 RSDDA
+432 RSGEA
-437 PPERLSLAPEQDQAP
+437 PATRLSLDAEQSQQPA
-452 VDGLDFPPPTA
+452 DGIDFTA
-463 PDGQVN
+463 PAAPSTTVN
-469 PDAARVAEL
+469 PDAARIAEL
-478 ALAADLAPGEPMQL
+478 ALAADLQPGEPMAL

-500 AAAAE
+500 AAAEA
-505 GITMSVIPHPSGRGY
+505 GIPVSVVPHPSGRGY

-531 ARAAMPQDEAAAM
+531 AQNATPQQEAAAL

-555 LASQDGSVRAETRPE
+555 LAGQDGGVRAETRPE
-570 AVALSNEATA
+570 AVARGNAATA
-580 QRQQVESD
+580 ERQQVDAE
-588 RQRRSGLGMSNITPV
+588 RQRRTELGMSNITPV
-603 TPLQVVNP
+603 VPLADVGNP
-611 NNTLLAFDN
+611 ALPRVAFDN
-620 TPTGRMVAG
+620 APSGRTVAG
-629 ADGVRQERRAEVV
+629 ADGVRQEVRAEMA
-642 NRANQSAPA
+642 NRSNQPA
-651 PAPTPQIVASGTGA
+651 PAPQTVATDSGA
-665 PFASRQVAQQAL
+665 PFASRQAAQQEL
-677 QQQQL
+677 QRQQL
-682 AGTHEV
+682 ASTHEV
-688 VPAGGD
+688 APAGGD
-694 ETLGFVLQEIG
+694 ESLGFVLQEKG
-705 RDQGA
+705 LNQVA
-710 SLSGQ
+710 APTQ
-715 LQGATDSVAQRAP
+715 KAQNAMNSVAERAP

-735 QANRIARELGIQTK
+735 QANQVARGLGIETK

-759 IDARDGQSPSAQQQR
+759 IDAQDAQQVATAQQQR
-774 DDFMAAEAKRTAPG
+774 EDFRAAEAKRTAPG
-788 SRARSAAGDANPFK
+788 NRARAAAGDANPFK

-809 IALDQRREFAPGV
+809 IALDQRREFAPGT

-858 SPDEVALYDLIGRA
+858 SPDEAALYDLVGRA

-877 VVAQYTADAAE
+877 IVAQYTADAAE
-888 TEMQKRIAR
+888 TEMQSRIAR

-905 ATAVAALSD
+905 ASAVADLSD
-914 PSLFD
+914 PALFD

-932 TSTEEAMRSLG
+932 TSTEDFLRALG
-943 FTEQEIQ
+943 ATDEEIQ
-950 DVIAQESAGT
+950 DAIANEQAGASAGDQ
-960 PEGSARS
+960 GRS
-967 GGADETDARPA
+967 RPQETDSGAA
-978 QGSARQGNEEAQPER
+978 QSRAGQGTQEAQPGR
-993 IARQDLLGDAPSS
+993 VTTGDLLGDSPNQSQ
-1006 SLQAAA
+1006 QAAA
-1012 NERARRQQQDGAQ
+1012 DARARRQQQETAQ
-1025 RNAAPAPEEFTLG
+1025 RNGAPAPEEFALS
-1038 MVDANTGREV
+1038 MMDANTGREV

-1058 ATPTVNSTDFAP
+1058 QQQVAATTPSTTKNAP
-1070 DFVATSAYVESA
+1070 KLVAASADESSA
-1082 RGTSGVRQ
+1082 SSTSGTAQ
-1090 SGGQQQER
+1090 GGGLQQVSP
-1098 TPRAGPRQ
+1098 PRPGPRQ
-1106 ETTLNQGPAVD
+1106 ESNSNQAAEAVD
-1117 GNAPAAIKSGVTP
+1117 TAPEAINSAADSP
-1130 DASGPG
+1130 SSGP
-1136 AKRPAAPRS
+1136 RPARAAAPRS
-1145 TTRIDD
+1145 TTRIED
-1151 FGETLQGAR
+1151 FGETLHGAR
-1160 KMLYAEAYADGMTKA
+1160 KMLYAEAYADGMAKA
-1175 KELDIKAHPLSKTWP
+1175 KELDTKAHPLSKTWP
-1190 EPDYRKLLEG
+1190 EPDYQKLLEG

-1227 KGWSAQVETLRGFAE
+1227 KGWAAQVETLRGFSE

-1259 RDSMPRGIADKVA
+1259 RDGMPRGVADKVA
-1272 LYEAMGHEQSLKGID
+1272 LYEAMGHERSLKGID

-1305 TIWSVSREAKGS
+1305 TIWSVSREAKG

-1328 GDTREA
+1328 GDTREE

-1340 KRAEEL
+1340 KRAAEL

-1352 PAKGATFEI
+1352 PTKGATFEI

-1384 LKAGFADI
+1384 LKTGFADI
-1392 KAARQYLADNQS
+1392 KAARQYLADNQT
-1404 ELENLLDKYKTI
+1404 ELEGLLDKYKAV
-1416 PPVRSGTN
+1416 PPVRNDQN

-1433 KGADVTPEQFQDAFG
+1433 DGADVTPAQFQEAFG

-1467 NQAYDALMDL
+1467 NRAYDAMMDL
-1477 AAVLN
+1477 AGVLN
-1482 LPPRALSL
+1482 LPPKALSL

-1496 AFGARGTGGTDAA
+1496 AFGARGSGGTDAA

-1516 NIVINLTK
+1516 NVVINLTK
-1524 REGAGSLAHEWWHGL
+1524 REGAGSLAHEWWHSL

-1548 DGGGFMTEREQGGEG
+1548 AGDTYMTLDSQSGSG

-1569 AAFREVNG
+1569 AAFREVNA

-1594 RTKDYWTTKPEMSA
+1594 KTKDYWTTKPEMSA

-1625 NDYLANVVGASAF
+1625 NDYLANVLPASAF

-1650 ELPVIRGAFDGFF
+1650 ELPVIRGAFDALFQ
-1663 ETVETR
+1663 TVETR
-1669 QGEGG
+1669 HGEGG

-1683 SAPPGRGLSV
+1683 SAPPGRGLSL
-1693 EQTQQAV
+1693 EQAQQAV

-1706 LANPP
+1706 MTNPP
-1711 PIDVVGRSEEAW
+1711 PVNVVSRSEELG
-1723 VGAPEGVMG
+1723 VGTPDGVMG
-1732 AAVPEEGRIVLVAS
+1732 AAIPGEGRIVLVAS
-1746 AHGSADAVVETLFH
+1746 AHGSADAVIETVFH
-1760 EMFHLGVRKVLP
+1760 ESFHLGLRNVLP
-1772 TPDYVQSMLDLA
+1772 AADYVQTMLDLA
-1784 KRDSRVQKYATEWK
+1784 KRDGRVQEYANRWK
-1798 AKAPDAPHQLRVMRE
+1798 KEASDAPQQLQALRDL
-1813 RGYTGSELT
+1813 GHTGSELT

-1862 ASVADRMGMAGLAER
+1862 ASVADRMGMGGLAER
-1877 IRKMTYNEAERF
+1877 IRKMTYNQAERF
-1889 VLKAIEHAGRAP
+1889 VLKAIDHAGATAP
-1901 LSQDRPDGTRFRAA
+1901 VDAGADITRFRT
-1915 AQTDTPAFQ
+1915 QDEK
-1924 NWFGDSKAV
+1924 SL
-1933 DDAGDPLRVFHGTG
+1933 AG
-1947 GDFSVFSRDRAGAAT
+1947 
-1962 GAANTGMGFFFTDNS
+1962 
-1977 EVAGNYARMSRD
+1977 
-1989 AQSIMPVYLSLQNPL
+1989 
-2004 RLDAKNM
+2004 
-2011 MEADKLLMSGLKPA
+2011 
-2025 NDGAIIRVG
+2025 RVG
-2034 MRDGG
+2034 
-2039 TQTVYMVREPGQ
+2039 
-2051 IKSATGNQGTFDASN
+2051 DA
-2066 PDIRFRSRDETPAAA
+2066 I
-2081 RMGEALKS
+2081 KS
-2089 VTVANLKQ
+2089 VTVSDLKA

-2103 TDYRGL
+2103 TDYRGI
-2109 GLQLLGRRQLV
+2109 GLQFLGRRQLV
-2120 DVYGDMLPE
+2120 DVYGGMLPE

-2157 WAALDEKPKYG
+2157 WAKLPD
-2168 IGPAKYPGMERA
+2168 ERA
-2180 LAELMHDSTLAQID
+2180 LAELMHDATLAQID
-2194 PSKDFVEG
+2194 PSKEFVEG
-2202 DNKTDWTKL
+2202 DNKTDWTRL
-2211 QARYNALSP
+2211 QARYNALTP
-2220 AAKDVYAR
+2220 GAKDVFAR

-2255 ERKAAML
+2255 ERKASML

-2283 GQYVVVVKDAEG
+2283 GQYLVVVKDAEG

-2305 MAEADASRAQLQRA
+2305 MAEADATRRQLVTA
-2319 FPTSKGY
+2319 FPAGKGF

-2436 RVDAGSTDSGF
+2436 RVDAGATDSGF

-2459 VKRHEAA
+2459 VKRHDAA
-2466 MNPKTNGLSTML
+2466 MNPKTNAVSTAL
-2478 TSLGFIFHLGLSPAS
+2478 TSLGFMFHLGLSPAS

-2508 MGAKWGFKKASAALL
+2508 MAAKWGFGKASTALL

-2537 GSLSAEEKAA
+2537 GSLSPEEKAA

-2570 GEDQNVSYKL
+2570 GEDQNVSWKL
-2580 RPVMRAA
+2580 RPAMRAA
-2587 SFLFHHAEKFN
+2587 SWLFHHAEKFN

-2641 RAMQGNVARVVLLFK
+2641 RVMQGNVARVVLLFK

-2670 QQSLKGASPQDR
+2670 QQSLKGASPEER
-2682 AQARKALGGLLVM
+2682 AQARKALSGLLVM
-2695 HGLAAGA
+2695 HSLAAGA

-2719 GDDDEPWDAQ
+2719 GDADEPWDAQ

-2741 QKPAEVMAHGL
+2741 QKPAEVLAHGL

-2782 LAEAAGTAA
+2782 LAESAMTAA
-2791 MGPVFA
+2791 LGPVA
-2797 IFANGL
+2797 GIGINVL
-2803 KGAQS
+2803 KGMQE
-2808 MTQGRYQRGLEE
+2808 MGEGRYLRGLET
-2820 MAPSVLRGPLKS
+2820 MAPSVARGPLKAW
-2832 MRYYTEGVR
+2832 RYGDEGVR
-2841 DKSGIVVQD
+2841 DKTGIVVQD
-2850 EVGVAELLGQASGFS
+2850 EVGAAELMGQAAGFS

-2876 SAIVQQDRALM
+2876 GAIVQHDRALM

-2901 MAGDEEGKASARED
+2901 MAGDEEGKAAARED
-2915 IARFNE
+2915 IAKFNE

-2926 RIQPMQLAQS
+2926 RIQAMQLAQS
-2936 VNMRQKRIREAQE
+2936 VHQREKRIREAKE
-2949 GVYLPNKRR
+2949 GVYLPSKRR
-2958 DALEAGRFAV
+2958 DAMEAGRFAV

>member
-1 MSQIDDFLNGT
+1 MSNDQFGGVAVTTDSFGGQLADDT
-12 LAPQP
+12 L
-17 PAGQRSQIDAF
+17 
-28 LNPPPK
+28 PK
-34 KRTLA
+34 RKRTLA
-39 AVANDTVIEVANAA
+39 TIANDTVIETANAA
-53 AGGVAAAAN
+53 AGGVSAAAN
-62 FVRPGNAVSGWID
+62 FIRPGNAVSGWID

-81 GEASQ
+81 GEANQ
-86 SDVVKAEKQR
+86 SDVVKAEKLR
-96 FRQGVANAD
+96 FQQGVANAD
-105 GVMDELGAVGSY
+105 GVMGELGAVGRY
-117 VVNNPVLS
+117 VVDNPVLS

-179 ELATKG
+179 ELSTKG

-193 AAGRQASVV
+193 AAGRQASVI

-208 VGGVVGAE
+208 LGGVVGAE
-216 RLVAGAKGFA
+216 RLVAGAKGFT
-226 GNALSRAVKTGIV
+226 GNAVSRAVKTAAV

-257 AAMPYDATIDPT
+257 AAMPYDKTIDPM

-291 LLTGGQQQQAPA
+291 LLTGGHGADGALSQQQDTAPA
-303 AATVNADDPSVGA
+303 PDQKAQAAIENVAV
-316 AAAPAQPAAP
+316 P

-332 GPLSKAASLA
+332 GPLSKAASMA

-347 APTPAEP
+347 APVPAQP
-354 TVEEQRATLEA
+354 TAQEQRTTLEA
-365 AISRLPEDQQ
+365 GIDRLPYEQQ
-375 REARLNLADLDNQSL
+375 REARMTLAELDSQTL
-390 PAGVR
+390 PPGVR

-410 AAPVELTPQDMERG
+410 AASVELTPQDMERG
-424 RVLPNFDA
+424 RVLQNFDA
-432 RSDDA
+432 RSGEA
-437 PPERLSLAPEQDQAP
+437 PATRLSLDAEQSQQPA
-452 VDGLDFPPPTA
+452 DGIDFTA
-463 PDGQVN
+463 PATPAATVN
-469 PDAARVAEL
+469 PDQTRIAEL
-478 ALAADLAPGEPMQL
+478 ALAADLQPGEPLAL

-505 GITMSVIPHPSGRGY
+505 GITMSVIPHASGRGY

-531 ARAAMPQDEAAAM
+531 ARAAMPQDEAAGQ
-544 LPFDQSPSGRM
+544 LPYDQSATGR
-555 LASQDGSVRAETRPE
+555 LVASPGGDVRAETRPE
-570 AVALSNEATA
+570 AVARSNSITA
-580 QRQQVESD
+580 QRQQLEAE
-588 RQRRSGLGMSNITPV
+588 RQRSAELGMSNITPV
-603 TPLQVVNP
+603 VPLAEAGNP
-611 NNTLLAFDN
+611 ASPRVTFDN
-620 TPTGRMVAG
+620 APTGRMVAG
-629 ADGVRQERRAEVV
+629 ADGVRQEGRADVV
-642 NRANQSAPA
+642 ARANQPA
-651 PAPTPQIVASGTGA
+651 PAPQTVASANGA
-665 PFASRQVAQQAL
+665 PFASRQVAQQEL
-677 QQQQL
+677 QRQQL
-682 AGTHEV
+682 ASTHEV
-688 VPAGGD
+688 APAGGD
-694 ETLGFVLQEIG
+694 ESLGFVLQEKG
-705 RDQGA
+705 LSQVAAPTQQARDA
-710 SLSGQ
+710 MN
-715 LQGATDSVAQRAP
+715 SVADRAP

-735 QANRIARELGIQTK
+735 QANQVARGLGIETK

-759 IDARDGQSPSAQQQR
+759 IDAQDVQQVATAQQQR
-774 DDFMAAEAKRTAPG
+774 EDFRAAEAKRTAPG
-788 SRARSAAGDANPFK
+788 NRARAAAGDANPFK

-809 IALDQRREFAPGV
+809 IALDQRREFAPGT

-843 LDKLAQAAVDEGFLT
+843 LDKLAQAAVDEGFMT
-858 SPDEVALYDLIGRA
+858 SPDEAALYDLVGRA

-877 VVAQYTADAAE
+877 IVAQYTADAAE
-888 TEMQKRIAR
+888 TEMQSRIAR

-905 ATAVAALSD
+905 ASAVADLSD
-914 PSLFD
+914 PALFD

-932 TSTEEAMRSLG
+932 TSTEDFLRALG
-943 FTEQEIQ
+943 ATDEEIQ
-950 DVIAQESAGT
+950 DAIANEQAGASAGDQ
-960 PEGSARS
+960 GRS
-967 GGADETDARPA
+967 RPQETDAGAA
-978 QGSARQGNEEAQPER
+978 QSRAGQGTQEAQPGR
-993 IARQDLLGDAPSS
+993 VTTGDLLGDSPNQSQ
-1006 SLQAAA
+1006 QAAA
-1012 NERARRQQQDGAQ
+1012 DARARRKQQETAQ
-1025 RNAAPAPEEFTLG
+1025 RNGSPAPEEFALS
-1038 MVDANTGREV
+1038 MMDANTGREV
-1048 APGQGSIFGA
+1048 APGQASIFGA
-1058 ATPTVNSTDFAP
+1058 QQQ
-1070 DFVATSAYVESA
+1070 VATTTPSTTKIAPELVAANVDESSAGGTLGSA
-1082 RGTSGVRQ
+1082 Q
-1090 SGGQQQER
+1090 GGGLQQVSP
-1098 TPRAGPRQ
+1098 PRPGPRQ
-1106 ETTLNQGPAVD
+1106 ESNSNQAAEAVD
-1117 GNAPAAIKSGVTP
+1117 TASAAVNSVA
-1130 DASGPG
+1130 DSASSGPRD
-1136 AKRPAAPRS
+1136 ARAAAPRS
-1145 TTRIDD
+1145 TTKIED
-1151 FGETLQGAR
+1151 FGETLHGAR
-1160 KMLYAEAYADGMTKA
+1160 KMLYAEAYADGMAKA

-1190 EPDYRKLLEG
+1190 EPDYQKLLEG

-1227 KGWSAQVETLRGFAE
+1227 KGWSTQVETLRSFSE

-1259 RDSMPRGIADKVA
+1259 RDGMPRGIADKVA
-1272 LYEAMGHEQSLKGID
+1272 LYEAMGHERSLKGID

-1305 TIWSVSREAKGS
+1305 TIWSVSREARG

-1328 GDTREA
+1328 GDTREE

-1340 KRAEEL
+1340 KRAAEL

-1352 PAKGATFEI
+1352 PTKGATFEI

-1366 GGARE
+1366 GGARA

-1384 LKAGFADI
+1384 LKTGFADI
-1392 KAARQYLADNQS
+1392 KAARQYLADNQT
-1404 ELENLLDKYKTI
+1404 ELEDLLDKYKAV
-1416 PPVRSGTN
+1416 PPVRNDQN

-1433 KGADVTPEQFQDAFG
+1433 KGADVTPEQFQEAFG

-1467 NQAYDALMDL
+1467 NRAYDALMDL
-1477 AAVLN
+1477 AGVLN

-1516 NIVINLTK
+1516 NVVINLTK
-1524 REGAGSLAHEWWHGL
+1524 REGAGSLAHEWWHSL

-1548 DGGGFMTEREQGGEG
+1548 AGDTYMTLDSQSGSG

-1569 AAFREVNG
+1569 AAFREVNA

-1594 RTKDYWTTKPEMSA
+1594 KTKDYWTTKPEMSA

-1625 NDYLANVVGASAF
+1625 NDYLANVLPASAF

-1650 ELPVIRGAFDGFF
+1650 ELPVIRGAFDALFQ
-1663 ETVETR
+1663 TVETR

-1683 SAPPGRGLSV
+1683 SAPPGRGLSL
-1693 EQTQQAV
+1693 EQAQQAV

-1706 LANPP
+1706 MINPP
-1711 PIDVVGRSEEAW
+1711 PVNVVSRSEELG
-1723 VGAPEGVMG
+1723 VGTPDGVMG
-1732 AAVPEEGRIVLVAS
+1732 AAIPGEGRIVLVAS
-1746 AHGSADAVVETLFH
+1746 AHGSADAVIETVFH
-1760 EMFHLGVRKVLP
+1760 ESFHLGLRNVLP
-1772 TPDYVQSMLDLA
+1772 AADYVQTMLDLA
-1784 KRDSRVQKYATEWK
+1784 KRDSRVQEYANRWK
-1798 AKAPDAPHQLRVMRE
+1798 KEASDAPQQLQALRDL
-1813 RGYTGSELT
+1813 GHTGSELT

-1889 VLKAIEHAGRAP
+1889 VLKAIDHAGAVAP
-1901 LSQDRPDGTRFRAA
+1901 VDAGADITRFRT
-1915 AQTDTPAFQ
+1915 QDEK
-1924 NWFGDSKAV
+1924 SV
-1933 DDAGDPLRVFHGTG
+1933 AGRV
-1947 GDFSVFSRDRAGAAT
+1947 GAA
-1962 GAANTGMGFFFTDNS
+1962 
-1977 EVAGNYARMSRD
+1977 
-1989 AQSIMPVYLSLQNPL
+1989 I
-2004 RLDAKNM
+2004 
-2011 MEADKLLMSGLKPA
+2011 
-2025 NDGAIIRVG
+2025 
-2034 MRDGG
+2034 
-2039 TQTVYMVREPGQ
+2039 
-2051 IKSATGNQGTFDASN
+2051 
-2066 PDIRFRSRDETPAAA
+2066 
-2081 RMGEALKS
+2081 KS
-2089 VTVANLKQ
+2089 VTVTDLKA

-2103 TDYRGL
+2103 TDYRGI
-2109 GLQLLGRRQLV
+2109 GLQFLGRRQLV

-2157 WAALDEKPKYG
+2157 WAKLTDE
-2168 IGPAKYPGMERA
+2168 RV
-2180 LAELMHDSTLAQID
+2180 LAELMHDATLAQID
-2194 PSKDFVEG
+2194 PSKEFVEG
-2202 DNKTDWTKL
+2202 DNKTDWTRL
-2211 QARYNALSP
+2211 QVRYNALTP
-2220 AAKDVYAR
+2220 GAKDVFAR

-2283 GQYVVVVKDAEG
+2283 GQYLVVVKDAEG

-2305 MAEADASRAQLQRA
+2305 MAEADATRRQLVTA
-2319 FPTSKGY
+2319 FPAGNGF

-2436 RVDAGSTDSGF
+2436 RVDAGAADPNF

-2459 VKRHEAA
+2459 VKRHDAA
-2466 MNPKTNGLSTML
+2466 MNPKTNAVSTAL
-2478 TSLGFIFHLGLSPAS
+2478 TSLGFMFHLGLSPAS

-2508 MGAKWGFKKASAALL
+2508 MAAKWGFGKASTALL

-2537 GSLSAEEKAA
+2537 GSLSPEEKAA
-2547 FDEAV
+2547 FNEAV

-2570 GEDQNVSYKL
+2570 GEDQNVSWKL
-2580 RPVMRAA
+2580 RPAMRAA
-2587 SFLFHHAEKFN
+2587 SWLFHHAEKFN

-2641 RAMQGNVARVVLLFK
+2641 RVMQGNVARVVLLFK

-2670 QQSLKGASPQDR
+2670 QQSLKGASPEER

-2713 AASMLG
+2713 AASILG
-2719 GDDDEPWDAQ
+2719 GDADEPWDAQ

-2741 QKPAEVMAHGL
+2741 QKPAEVLAHGL

-2782 LAEAAGTAA
+2782 LAESAMTAA
-2791 MGPVFA
+2791 LGPVA
-2797 IFANGL
+2797 GIGINVL
-2803 KGAQS
+2803 KGMQE
-2808 MTQGRYQRGLEE
+2808 MGEGRYLRGLET
-2820 MAPSVLRGPLKS
+2820 MAPSVARGPLKAL
-2832 MRYYTEGVR
+2832 RYGDEGVR
-2841 DKSGIVVQD
+2841 DKTGIVVQD
-2850 EVGVAELLGQASGFS
+2850 EVGAAELMGQAAGFS

-2876 SAIVQQDRALM
+2876 SAIVQHDRALQ

-2901 MAGDEEGKASARED
+2901 MAGDEEGKAEARED
-2915 IARFNE
+2915 IATFNE

-2936 VNMRQKRIREAQE
+2936 VHQRQKRIREAQE
-2949 GVYLPNKRR
+2949 GVYLPSKRR
-2958 DALEAGRFAV
+2958 DAMEAGRFAV

>member
-1 MSQIDDFLNGT
+1 MANNPFSDPGFGGNSSI
-12 LAPQP
+12 APEG
-17 PAGQRSQIDAF
+17 AA
-28 LNPPPK
+28 NPFADPTFGAPPK
-34 KRTLA
+34 RRTLA
-39 AVANDTVIEVANAA
+39 AIANDTVIEVANAA
-53 AGGVAAAAN
+53 AGGVSSAAN
-62 FVRPGNAVSGWID
+62 FIRPGNSVSGWID

-86 SDVVKAEKQR
+86 SDAVKAEKKR
-96 FRQGVANAD
+96 FQQDVANAD
-105 GVMDELGAVGSY
+105 GVMGELGAVGRY
-117 VVNNPVLS
+117 VVNNPVL
-125 AAQAVGSF
+125 AGAQAVGSF
-133 VGPGAAVK
+133 VGPSVAVK

-193 AAGRQASVV
+193 SAGRQASVI

-216 RLVAGAKGFA
+216 RLVAGAKGFS
-226 GNALSRAVKTGIV
+226 GNAVSRAVKTAAV

-257 AAMPYDATIDPT
+257 AAMPYDKTIDPM

-291 LLTGGQQQQAPA
+291 LLTGGHQQQAPA
-303 AATVNADDPSVGA
+303 PATVNADDPSVGA
-316 AAAPAQPAAP
+316 PAAPAQPAAP

-347 APTPAEP
+347 APQPAAP
-354 TVEEQRATLEA
+354 TAQEQRATLEA
-365 AISRLPEDQQ
+365 AISRLPEAQQ

-395 AMRDARLQELVGGAP
+395 AMRDARLQELVSSAP

-424 RVLPNFDA
+424 RVVQNFDA
-432 RSDDA
+432 RSGEA
-437 PPERLSLAPEQDQAP
+437 PATRLSLDAEQSQQPA
-452 VDGLDFPPPTA
+452 DGIDFTA
-463 PDGQVN
+463 PAAPSTTVN
-469 PDAARVAEL
+469 PDAARIAEL
-478 ALAADLAPGEPMQL
+478 ALAADLQPGEPMAL

-500 AAAAE
+500 AAAEA
-505 GITMSVIPHPSGRGY
+505 GIPVSVVPHPSGRGY

-531 ARAAMPQDEAAAM
+531 AQNAMPQQEAAAL

-555 LASQDGSVRAETRPE
+555 LAGQDGGVRAETRPE
-570 AVALSNEATA
+570 AVARSNAARAE
-580 QRQQVESD
+580 RQQVEAD
-588 RQRRSGLGMSNITPV
+588 RQRRAELGMSNITPV
-603 TPLQVVNP
+603 VPLADVGNP
-611 NNTLLAFDN
+611 ASPRVTFDN
-620 TPTGRMVAG
+620 APTGRMVAG
-629 ADGVRQERRAEVV
+629 SEGVRQEGRAEAV
-642 NRANQSAPA
+642 NRANQ
-651 PAPTPQIVASGTGA
+651 PAPTPQTVATDSGA
-665 PFASRQVAQQAL
+665 PFASRQAAQLEL
-677 QQQQL
+677 QRQQL
-682 AGTHEV
+682 ASTHEV
-688 VPAGGD
+688 APAGGD
-694 ETLGFVLQEIG
+694 ESLGFVLREKGLNQAAAPTQQA
-705 RDQGA
+705 QGA
-710 SLSGQ
+710 MN
-715 LQGATDSVAQRAP
+715 SVAERAP

-735 QANRIARELGIQTK
+735 QANQVARGLGIETK

-759 IDARDGQSPSAQQQR
+759 IDAQDAQQVATAQQQR
-774 DDFMAAEAKRTAPG
+774 EDFRAAEAKRTAPG
-788 SRARSAAGDANPFK
+788 NRARAAAGDANPFK

-809 IALDQRREFAPGV
+809 IALDQRREFAPG
-822 TEQRQAMVPGYGPIF
+822 TNEQRQAMVPGYGPIF

-858 SPDEVALYDLIGRA
+858 SPDEAALYDLVGRA

-877 VVAQYTADAAE
+877 IVAQYTADAAE
-888 TEMQKRIAR
+888 TEMQSRIAR

-905 ATAVAALSD
+905 ASAVADLSD
-914 PSLFD
+914 PALFD

-932 TSTEEAMRSLG
+932 ASTEDFLRALG
-943 FTEQEIQ
+943 ATDEEIQ
-950 DVIAQESAGT
+950 DAIANEQAGT
-960 PEGSARS
+960 TAGDQGRS
-967 GGADETDARPA
+967 RPQETDAGAA
-978 QGSARQGNEEAQPER
+978 QSSAGQGTQEAQPGR
-993 IARQDLLGDAPSS
+993 VTTGDLLGDSPNQSQ
-1006 SLQAAA
+1006 QAAA
-1012 NERARRQQQDGAQ
+1012 DARARRQRQETAQ
-1025 RNAAPAPEEFTLG
+1025 RNGAPAPEEFALS
-1038 MVDANTGREV
+1038 MMDANTGREV

-1058 ATPTVNSTDFAP
+1058 
-1070 DFVATSAYVESA
+1070 
-1082 RGTSGVRQ
+1082 
-1090 SGGQQQER
+1090 QQQVSTT
-1098 TPRAGPRQ
+1098 TPSTTQNAPELVAAGAVKSSAGSTSSPLRGDGRQQNPAPRSGPRQ
-1106 ETTLNQGPAVD
+1106 ESNSNQAAEAVD
-1117 GNAPAAIKSGVTP
+1117 TASEAINSAADSPSSRPRPARA
-1130 DASGPG
+1130 
-1136 AKRPAAPRS
+1136 AAPRS
-1145 TTRIDD
+1145 TTKIED
-1151 FGETLQGAR
+1151 FGETLHGAR
-1160 KMLYAEAYADGMTKA
+1160 KMLYAEAYADGMAKA
-1175 KELDIKAHPLSKTWP
+1175 KELDTKAHPLSKTWP
-1190 EPDYRKLLEG
+1190 EPDYQKLLEG

-1227 KGWSAQVETLRGFAE
+1227 KGWSAQVETLRGFSE

-1259 RDSMPRGIADKVA
+1259 RDGMPRGVADKVA
-1272 LYEAMGHEQSLKGID
+1272 LYEAMGHERSLKGID

-1305 TIWSVSREAKGS
+1305 TIWSVSREAKG

-1328 GDTREA
+1328 GDTREE

-1340 KRAEEL
+1340 KRAAEL

-1352 PAKGATFEI
+1352 PTKGATFEI

-1384 LKAGFADI
+1384 LKTGFADI
-1392 KAARQYLADNQS
+1392 KAARQYLADNQI
-1404 ELENLLDKYKTI
+1404 ELEGLLDKYKAV
-1416 PPVRSGTN
+1416 PPVRNDQN

-1433 KGADVTPEQFQDAFG
+1433 QGADVTPAQFQEAFG

-1467 NQAYDALMDL
+1467 NRAYDALMDL
-1477 AAVLN
+1477 AGVLN
-1482 LPPRALSL
+1482 LPPKALSL

-1516 NIVINLTK
+1516 NVVINLTK
-1524 REGAGSLAHEWWHGL
+1524 REGAGSLAHEWWHSL

-1548 DGGGFMTEREQGGEG
+1548 AGDTYMTLDSQSGSG

-1569 AAFREVNG
+1569 AAFRAVNA
-1577 AINRTRM
+1577 AINMTGM
-1584 QERSRKLDDR
+1584 HERSRKLDDR
-1594 RTKDYWTTKPEMSA
+1594 KTKDYWTTKPEMSA

-1625 NDYLANVVGASAF
+1625 NDYLANVLPAGAF

-1650 ELPVIRGAFDGFF
+1650 ELPVIRGAFDAFF
-1663 ETVETR
+1663 QTVETR

-1683 SAPPGRGLSV
+1683 SAPPGRGLSL
-1693 EQTQQAV
+1693 EQAQQAV

-1711 PIDVVGRSEEAW
+1711 PIDIVGRSEEAW

-1852 LRVRTLANWL
+1852 LRVRTLASWL

-1889 VLKAIEHAGRAP
+1889 VLKAIDHAGATA
-1901 LSQDRPDGTRFRAA
+1901 LVDADADITRFRT
-1915 AQTDTPAFQ
+1915 QDEK
-1924 NWFGDSKAV
+1924 SL
-1933 DDAGDPLRVFHGTG
+1933 AG
-1947 GDFSVFSRDRAGAAT
+1947 
-1962 GAANTGMGFFFTDNS
+1962 
-1977 EVAGNYARMSRD
+1977 
-1989 AQSIMPVYLSLQNPL
+1989 
-2004 RLDAKNM
+2004 
-2011 MEADKLLMSGLKPA
+2011 
-2025 NDGAIIRVG
+2025 RVG
-2034 MRDGG
+2034 
-2039 TQTVYMVREPGQ
+2039 
-2051 IKSATGNQGTFDASN
+2051 
-2066 PDIRFRSRDETPAAA
+2066 
-2081 RMGEALKS
+2081 EAIKS
-2089 VTVANLKQ
+2089 VTVSDLKA

-2103 TDYRGL
+2103 TDYRGI
-2109 GLQLLGRRQLV
+2109 GLQFLGRRQLV
-2120 DVYGDMLPE
+2120 DVYGGMLPE

-2157 WAALDEKPKYG
+2157 WAKLPD
-2168 IGPAKYPGMERA
+2168 ERA
-2180 LAELMHDSTLAQID
+2180 LAELMHDATLAQID
-2194 PSKDFVEG
+2194 PSKEFVEG
-2202 DNKTDWTKL
+2202 DNKTDWTRL
-2211 QARYNALSP
+2211 QARYNALTP
-2220 AAKDVYAR
+2220 GAKDVFAR

-2255 ERKAAML
+2255 ERKASML

-2283 GQYVVVVKDAEG
+2283 GQYLVVVKDAEG

-2305 MAEADASRAQLQRA
+2305 MAEADATRRQLVTA
-2319 FPTSKGY
+2319 FPSGKGF

-2436 RVDAGSTDSGF
+2436 RVDAGASDPNF

-2459 VKRHEAA
+2459 VKRHDAA
-2466 MNPKTNGLSTML
+2466 MNPKTNAVSTAL
-2478 TSLGFIFHLGLSPAS
+2478 TSLGFMFHLGLSPAS

-2508 MGAKWGFKKASAALL
+2508 MAAKWGFGKASTALL

-2537 GSLSAEEKAA
+2537 GSLSPEEKAA

-2570 GEDQNVSYKL
+2570 GEDQNVSWKL
-2580 RPVMRAA
+2580 RPAMRAA
-2587 SFLFHHAEKFN
+2587 SWLFHHAEKFN

-2641 RAMQGNVARVVLLFK
+2641 RVMQGNVARVVLLFK

-2670 QQSLKGASPQDR
+2670 QQSLKGASPEER
-2682 AQARKALGGLLVM
+2682 AQARKALGGLLTM

-2741 QKPAEVMAHGL
+2741 QKPAEVLAHGL

-2782 LAEAAGTAA
+2782 LAESAMTAA
-2791 MGPVFA
+2791 LGPVA
-2797 IFANGL
+2797 GIGINVL
-2803 KGAQS
+2803 KGMQE
-2808 MTQGRYQRGLEE
+2808 MGEGRYLRGLET
-2820 MAPSVLRGPLKS
+2820 MAPSVARGPLKAW
-2832 MRYYTEGVR
+2832 RYGDEGVR
-2841 DKSGIVVQD
+2841 DKTGIVVQD
-2850 EVGVAELLGQASGFS
+2850 EVGAAELLGQAAGFS

-2876 SAIVQQDRALM
+2876 SAIVQHDRALQ

-2901 MAGDEEGKASARED
+2901 MAGDEEGKAAARED
-2915 IARFNE
+2915 IAKFNE

-2926 RIQPMQLAQS
+2926 RIQAMQLAQS
-2936 VNMRQKRIREAQE
+2936 VHQREKRIREAKE
-2949 GVYLPNKRR
+2949 GVYLPSKRR
-2958 DALEAGRFAV
+2958 DAMEAGRFAV